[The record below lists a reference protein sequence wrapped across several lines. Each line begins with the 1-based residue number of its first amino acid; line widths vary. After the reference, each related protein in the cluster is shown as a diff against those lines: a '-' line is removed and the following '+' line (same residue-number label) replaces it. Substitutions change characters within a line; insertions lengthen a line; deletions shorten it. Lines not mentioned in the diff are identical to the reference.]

1 MRARH
6 VLLSA
11 ALLVSALAL
20 SPEYECI
27 GCTIVLALAEEGAL
41 ADLEKAALKQCKG
54 LLACEA
60 LVYALVDLSSR

>member
-1 MRARH
+1 MM
-6 VLLSA
+6 
-11 ALLVSALAL
+11 L